1 MKNKLIAGFI
11 ASCFA
16 APVFAQSSITIYGIA
31 DAGIHISDNGKGTDT
46 KLVSGI
52 ADGSR
57 LGFKGTE
64 DMGSGYKAIFNLE
77 ARLELDTGSNKTGN
91 VSDYQGAALTKG
103 MVFPS
108 FGNPALAGAAAA
120 TLASLS
126 GTDGLQ
132 PKYNVNATSA
142 AVLKKGGGPDGG
154 IFDRTAYVGLITP
167 VGAILAGRMYT
178 PAYEVFNAADTF
190 ESGTAGTWGNI
201 TGGTGGLLTAGMAI
215 RSNNSLQY
223 RMELPNGIKASAMY
237 GIENSGYV
245 GLDKKFMAA
254 NVRYVA
260 KGFDIGAGYNYGTN
274 QDGKRGLVTTTIGG
288 SYSIGNMKFFAG
300 YQDMQNENS
309 ILLPVFYEVWDLS
322 VKPSLT
328 AGFNAANVPT
338 PLANAVLA
346 NWTSVFKTNISR
358 NFKLDAATYSLGM
371 HYKVGD
377 GRIMTSFSKQDDRT
391 LSNSDV
397 SQFAIGYDY
406 NLSKRTD
413 IYTVLGYITNKN
425 DAQYAPG
432 VASAPGGFTSAPGV
446 TGKALQFGI
455 RHKF

>member
-31 DAGIHISDNGKGTDT
+31 DAGIQVSRNGKGLSPQT

-64 DMGSGYKAIFNLE
+64 DMGGGYKAIFNLE
-77 ARLELDTGSNKTGN
+77 ARIELDTGSNKTGN

-103 MVFPS
+103 MVFPD
-108 FGNPALAGAAAA
+108 FGSPALAGAAAA

-126 GTDGLQ
+126 GADGLQ

-142 AVLKKGGGPDGG
+142 SILKKGGGPDGG
-154 IFDRTAYVGLITP
+154 LFDRTAYVGLITP

-223 RMELPNGIKASAMY
+223 RMELPSGIKAAIMY

-260 KGFDIGAGYNYGTN
+260 KGFDVGAGYNYGTN
-274 QDGKRGLVTTTIGG
+274 QDGKRGLVTATIGG
-288 SYSIGNMKFFAG
+288 SYSTGDMKFFAG

-309 ILLPVFYEVWDLS
+309 ILLPVFYEIWDLN

-328 AGFNAANVPT
+328 AGGVPA
-338 PLANAVLA
+338 PVLA
-346 NWTSVFKTNISR
+346 AWTSIFKTNIAK
-358 NFKLDAATYSLGM
+358 NFKLDAATVSLGM

-413 IYTVLGYITNKN
+413 IYTVVGSIKNKN

-446 TGKALQFGI
+446 SGRALQIGV